1 MMTTLP
7 ENAQWRFVGSHDYR
21 GYLSGFVIL
30 GIIAAAA
37 RKSAATIT
45 IAIAILSGIGTIN
58 LSTRTVPMQR
68 TRVGIKSICLNL
80 YLSITE
86 FITLSALVSSPDILQ
101 F

>member
-1 MMTTLP
+1 M
-7 ENAQWRFVGSHDYR
+7 
-21 GYLSGFVIL
+21 

-58 LSTRTVPMQR
+58 LSTRTVPMHR
-68 TRVGIKSICLNL
+68 TSVGIKSICLNL

-86 FITLSALVSSPDILQ
+86 FNTVSALVSSPDMCFHLP
-101 F
+101 